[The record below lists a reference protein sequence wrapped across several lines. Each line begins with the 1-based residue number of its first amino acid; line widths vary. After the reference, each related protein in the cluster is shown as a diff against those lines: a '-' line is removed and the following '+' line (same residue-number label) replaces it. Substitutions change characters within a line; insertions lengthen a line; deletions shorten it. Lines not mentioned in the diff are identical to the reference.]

1 MEPMRRRHGGRRA
14 VAASTGCSAA
24 LGDPS
29 QPRRRA
35 GTHAGDFATWAV
47 ARADAIRSPGLIL
60 PTAWALVRPLTHA
73 GSALDAERTSPGC
86 GRPPGAGQAAELLR
100 GGGRLA
106 SRRDLAR
113 PEPAANRQCL

>member
-1 MEPMRRRHGGRRA
+1 M
-14 VAASTGCSAA
+14 
-24 LGDPS
+24 L
-29 QPRRRA
+29 
-35 GTHAGDFATWAV
+35 GDFAGAAV
-47 ARADAIRSPGLIL
+47 ALHFQRHLTALTLSVAARISRPGRWRGRALSDHPGLIL

-73 GSALDAERTSPGC
+73 GTALDAERTSPGC
-86 GRPPGAGQAAELLR
+86 GRPPGAGQAAEPLR